1 MEKVLLV
8 ARLGKFFSDFEL
20 NNIAILQEMGYE
32 VWCAGNFD
40 NDNHKLDAT
49 GVKKIHLNFQRSPLS
64 LENIREYKKLIKLMQ
79 ENDFKLLHCHMPI
92 GGVFARLAAH
102 KCGLHPV
109 IYTAHGFQFCK
120 GGPIRDWLLFY
131 PVEKFLSRWTDML
144 ITINQEDYEL
154 ASRKFHMKE
163 IVYLNGI
170 GINFNKFANGECMR
184 NELCEDYRI
193 PTDACLLLSVGELN
207 KNKNHEAVIRGIALL
222 KKQYLA
228 KECRWNIHYFI
239 CGVGS
244 LDEYLRGLCKKLGVA
259 DSVHFLGWRDDIAN
273 ICKSVDVFV
282 FPSKREGL
290 PVALMEAMSAGIPV
304 ITSAARGNT
313 ELVEDGVNGILCR
326 NNSSEE
332 YAKAICDVAQIDRQT
347 VRTQNSNILEP
358 YRQEFIREKMI
369 SLYKAYL
376 ASQRDVS

>member
-102 KCGLHPV
+102 KCELHPV

-131 PVEKFLSRWTDML
+131 PVEKVLSRWTDVL
-144 ITINQEDYEL
+144 ITINREDYKL
-154 ASRKFHMKE
+154 AQTKFHMGKL
-163 IVYLNGI
+163 VRLHGI
-170 GINFNKFANGECMR
+170 GINLEQFSSAMSKR
-184 NELCEDYRI
+184 KELCREYDIPEDAYLVFSI
-193 PTDACLLLSVGELN
+193 GELS
-207 KNKNHEAVIRGIALL
+207 KRKNHEVVIRGLA
-222 KKQYLA
+222 QYLS
-228 KECRWNIHYFI
+228 KHQENYSKIHYMIAGVGNLDAYLRRLTEELGI
-239 CGVGS
+239 CGN
-244 LDEYLRGLCKKLGVA
+244 
-259 DSVHFLGWRDDIAN
+259 VHFIGWRDDIAELCN
-273 ICKSVDVFV
+273 SADIFC
-282 FPSKREGL
+282 FPSVREGL
-290 PVALMEAMSAGIPV
+290 PVALMEAMAAGLPAIA
-304 ITSAARGNT
+304 SNARGNT
-313 ELVEDGVNGILCR
+313 ELIEDGVNGILCW
-326 NNSSEE
+326 NNTPEE
-332 YAKAICDVAQIDRQT
+332 YAEALQHITEMDTQAIKQ
-347 VRTQNSNILEP
+347 QNHAILQL
-358 YRQEFIREKMI
+358 YRQELIRENMME
-369 SLYKAYL
+369 LYQECLSA
-376 ASQRDVS
+376 QRGVS